1 MIGRG
6 WPRNPLKSM
15 GSRAGREIRYGS
27 VPEFV
32 GRVSDG
38 KEAFV
43 RERLRNPE
51 YAHGRRWYALIVLCL
66 TLTIIGIDNSIL
78 NVALPTLARSTGQG
92 GLGASAS
99 ELQWIVDVYVLVF
112 AGLLLT
118 AGALGDRFGRLR
130 FLNIGLALFGA
141 GSIVA
146 ASASSAGVLI
156 GARALMGVG
165 AACIMPATLSLI
177 TNIFTDPH
185 ERAKAIGAWAGVA
198 AVGVGLGPLLG
209 GLLIEHFSWGAVF
222 LVNMPVVITAL
233 VLGFFL
239 VPESRDP
246 SAPKLDPLG
255 SLLSILGLVSLVWA
269 IIEGP
274 SNGWTSTTVLGAFA
288 LAVVMLGLFFVWE
301 LRCANPMLD
310 LRFFENRR
318 FSAASAAIT
327 LTYLAL
333 FGVVFLFTQYLQLV
347 LGYSAVEA
355 GAAMVPMAATMVVFA
370 PRSPKLVRRFGTKRV
385 VAGGM
390 VLSASA
396 ALLMT
401 LFQVDSPLWLV
412 VAITLPLGLGLSN
425 VMAPSTESIMGS
437 LPRAKA
443 GVGSAMNDTTRQVGG
458 ALGVALLGSIVS
470 SLFGSKMHSA
480 LSGSVGAGVLARA
493 EDSLGAALG
502 VARTAPHAQ
511 AARIAAAAKE
521 SFVSS
526 MHVSMFVAFAIL
538 VVGVIVVLLWLPAR
552 ASDAGV
558 EHATAADM
566 LPAGITGVDVLPG
579 EAIADFT
586 EEREYEREYQREH
599 R

>member
-1 MIGRG
+1 
-6 WPRNPLKSM
+6 
-15 GSRAGREIRYGS
+15 
-27 VPEFV
+27 
-32 GRVSDG
+32 
-38 KEAFV
+38 
-43 RERLRNPE
+43 
-51 YAHGRRWYALIVLCL
+51 
-66 TLTIIGIDNSIL
+66 
-78 NVALPTLARSTGQG
+78 
-92 GLGASAS
+92 
-99 ELQWIVDVYVLVF
+99 
-112 AGLLLT
+112 
-118 AGALGDRFGRLR
+118 
-130 FLNIGLALFGA
+130 
-141 GSIVA
+141 
-146 ASASSAGVLI
+146 
-156 GARALMGVG
+156 
-165 AACIMPATLSLI
+165 
-177 TNIFTDPH
+177 
-185 ERAKAIGAWAGVA
+185 
-198 AVGVGLGPLLG
+198 
-209 GLLIEHFSWGAVF
+209 
-222 LVNMPVVITAL
+222 
-233 VLGFFL
+233 
-239 VPESRDP
+239 
-246 SAPKLDPLG
+246 
-255 SLLSILGLVSLVWA
+255 
-269 IIEGP
+269 
-274 SNGWTSTTVLGAFA
+274 
-288 LAVVMLGLFFVWE
+288 MLGLFFVWE